1 VRYDWLRHDIQD
13 DTPPQAGRPSATG
26 TSTFSRLNPRIG
38 VNYNLSPDVGVWFS
52 YGHGFRAPA
61 FLELTCAS
69 PQAICPGLQ
78 VGVAPDPPLKAVKAI
93 DYEMGLRAR
102 PVPWLEGELT
112 LFRTDVRDD
121 IFSISPTGTIGLFFQ
136 NIGDTRRQG
145 LELSLRGTYL
155 RRVD

>member
-1 VRYDWLRHDIQD
+1 
-13 DTPPQAGRPSATG
+13 
-26 TSTFSRLNPRIG
+26 
-38 VNYNLSPDVGVWFS
+38 
-52 YGHGFRAPA
+52 
-61 FLELTCAS
+61 
-69 PQAICPGLQ
+69 
-78 VGVAPDPPLKAVKAI
+78 VKAI

-155 RRVD
+155 RRAGAYASYQYTEATFRDDIPDLATPRGGAQFVRRGNDLPLVPRHRVTAGIDYHVLRWLTLSLGMSYVGPQYLRGDEANVEDKLDGYVILT